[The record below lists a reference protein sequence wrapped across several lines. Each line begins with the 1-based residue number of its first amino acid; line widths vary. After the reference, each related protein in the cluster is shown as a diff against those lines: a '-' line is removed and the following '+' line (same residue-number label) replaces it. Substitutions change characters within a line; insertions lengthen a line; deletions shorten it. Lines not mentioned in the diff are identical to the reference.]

1 MSDTVATVVDGNPRG
16 PKPGTQ
22 QPMLLT
28 VAEAARLLRISRN
41 LCYELIA
48 QGRLPHLRLGRR
60 ILVPRYGLEQWIAR
74 ESSLPNG
81 PAAVV
86 SFPSPQRH

>member
-1 MSDTVATVVDGNPRG
+1 MSDTVATVVEGNPRG

-74 ESSLPNG
+74 ESGSSPPPVGVL
-81 PAAVV
+81 
-86 SFPSPQRH
+86 SFRTPTH